1 MFYRNNHAPTN
12 RAATRNLKDRLVKS
26 PLRWLVLGILSSALL
41 LIVID
46 MTVIYLALPSLTYE
60 LRATANEK
68 LWIVNAYALTV
79 AGLLPGMGA
88 LGDRFGHKRMFVAG
102 LVVFG
107 LASLGAA
114 FSPSPAL
121 LIAARVTLAVGAA
134 MMMPATLAIIRH
146 VFDDDRE
153 RALAFGIWAAI
164 ASGGAAF
171 GPVVGGVLLEHFWW
185 GSVFIINVP
194 IVLFALVLAL
204 RWVPTRPGNPERPFD
219 LLASLWIMGVLVGLT
234 LAIKEAGKADFSL
247 LQAGVA
253 AIAAVI
259 CSLAFLRRQR
269 RATTPMIDFTLFR
282 DRSFSAGVA
291 TALIA
296 SAALMGM
303 ELVVSQ
309 RLQLVVGLS
318 PLQAGLTILPI
329 PLGAFIA
336 GPLAGLALPRL
347 GAERIL
353 SASLGLAAAGALLYL
368 LGYSAAYWIQ
378 LVSFALLGFG
388 VGAAM
393 TAASSAMLLHA
404 PPDRAGM
411 AASIEEVSYE
421 LGGAFGIA
429 VLGSV
434 MSAVYT
440 SAFAAPAS
448 VDAPVLAHDSLDG
461 ALIAAES
468 LPDSVAA
475 QLIGVAQSAFD
486 SAFVTVMILVAALLT
501 MAALGI
507 ALSTR
512 RAR

>member
-1 MFYRNNHAPTN
+1 M
-12 RAATRNLKDRLVKS
+12 KS
-26 PLRWLVLGILSSALL
+26 RLRWLVLGILSSALL

-60 LRATANEK
+60 LRASANEK

-88 LGDRFGHKRMFVAG
+88 LGDRFGHKRMFIAG

-107 LASLGAA
+107 WASLAAA
-114 FSPSPAL
+114 FSPSPEI
-121 LIAARVTLAVGAA
+121 LIAARVALAVGAA

-146 VFDDDRE
+146 VFTDDRE

-194 IVLFALVLAL
+194 IVVLALVLAIV
-204 RWVPTRPGNPERPFD
+204 WVPSRPGNPGRPFD
-219 LLASLWIMGVLVGLT
+219 PLASLWIMGALVGLT
-234 LAIKEAGKADFSL
+234 LAIKEVGKPGSSTLHAS
-247 LQAGVA
+247 VA
-253 AIAAVI
+253 ALVAVL
-259 CSLAFLRRQR
+259 SGLAFLRRQR
-269 RATTPMIDFTLFR
+269 QTLVPMIDFALFR
-282 DRSFSAGVA
+282 DRSFSAGVVA
-291 TALIA
+291 ASIA
-296 SAALMGM
+296 SAALMGI

-318 PLQAGLTILPI
+318 PLQAGLAILPI
-329 PLGAFIA
+329 PLGAFVA
-336 GPLAGLALPRL
+336 GPLAGLALPRF

-353 SASLGLAAAGALLYL
+353 STSLALSAAGALLYL
-368 LGYSAAYWIQ
+368 LGYGAALSVQI
-378 LVSFALLGFG
+378 LSFSLLGFG

-393 TAASSAMLLHA
+393 TAASSAMLLHS

-421 LGGAFGIA
+421 LGGALGIA
-429 VLGSV
+429 ILGSV
-434 MSAVYT
+434 MSAVY
-440 SAFAAPAS
+440 SAAFATPAEMDAPA
-448 VDAPVLAHDSLDG
+448 LARDSLDG
-461 ALIAAES
+461 ALIVAET
-468 LPDSVAA
+468 LPDALATSLVSLA
-475 QLIGVAQSAFD
+475 QNAFD
-486 SAFVTVMILVAALLT
+486 SAFVTVMIMVVALLGV
-501 MAALGI
+501 ASVGI
-507 ALSTR
+507 ALTTH

>member
-1 MFYRNNHAPTN
+1 M
-12 RAATRNLKDRLVKS
+12 KS

-60 LRATANEK
+60 LRASATEK

-88 LGDRFGHKRMFVAG
+88 LGDRFGHKRMFIAG

-107 LASLGAA
+107 WASLGAA
-114 FSPSPAL
+114 FSPSPGV
-121 LIAARVTLAVGAA
+121 LIAARVALAVGAA

-146 VFDDDRE
+146 VFEDARE

-194 IVLFALVLAL
+194 IVVLALVLAVI
-204 RWVPTRPGNPERPFD
+204 WVPSRPGNPDRPFD
-219 LLASLWIMGVLVGLT
+219 LLASLWIMGTLVGLT
-234 LAIKEAGKADFSL
+234 LAIKEAGKADPSM
-247 LQAGVA
+247 LQASVA
-253 AIAAVI
+253 AVTAFL
-259 CSLAFLRRQR
+259 CGLAFLRRQR
-269 RATTPMIDFTLFR
+269 QTTVPMIDFALFR

-291 TALIA
+291 TASIA

-309 RLQLVVGLS
+309 RLQLVAGLS

-353 SASLGLAAAGALLYL
+353 STSLALSAAGALLYL
-368 LGYSAAYWIQ
+368 LGYEAATWVQI
-378 LVSFALLGFG
+378 LSFSLLGFG

-393 TAASSAMLLHA
+393 TAASSAMLLYA

-421 LGGAFGIA
+421 LGGALGIA
-429 VLGSV
+429 VLGSL
-434 MSAVYT
+434 MSAVYSAAFVT
-440 SAFAAPAS
+440 SDGMATPA
-448 VDAPVLAHDSLDG
+448 LARDSLDG
-461 ALIAAES
+461 ALIAAEALPEALAAPLVS
-468 LPDSVAA
+468 LA
-475 QLIGVAQSAFD
+475 QGAFD
-486 SAFVTVMILVAALLT
+486 SAFVTVMVMVAALL
-501 MAALGI
+501 AAASVGV
-507 ALSTR
+507 ALTTR
-512 RAR
+512 RAG

>member
-1 MFYRNNHAPTN
+1 
-12 RAATRNLKDRLVKS
+12 VKS
-26 PLRWLVLGILSSALL
+26 PLRWLV

-194 IVLFALVLAL
+194 IVLLALVLAL

-219 LLASLWIMGVLVGLT
+219 LLASLWVMGALVGLT

-253 AIAAVI
+253 A
-259 CSLAFLRRQR
+259 FLRRQR
-269 RATTPMIDFTLFR
+269 RATIPMIDFTLFR

-440 SAFAAPAS
+440 RAFAAPAS
-448 VDAPVLAHDSLDG
+448 VDAPALARDSLDG
-461 ALIAAES
+461 ALIAAEF

-507 ALSTR
+507 ALTTR

>member
-1 MFYRNNHAPTN
+1 M
-12 RAATRNLKDRLVKS
+12 KS

-121 LIAARVTLAVGAA
+121 LIAARVALAVGAA

-194 IVLFALVLAL
+194 IVLLALVLAL

-219 LLASLWIMGVLVGLT
+219 LLASLWVMGPGRPD
-234 LAIKEAGKADFSL
+234 AGHQGSRQGRL
-247 LQAGVA
+247 L
-253 AIAAVI
+253 
-259 CSLAFLRRQR
+259 
-269 RATTPMIDFTLFR
+269 
-282 DRSFSAGVA
+282 
-291 TALIA
+291 
-296 SAALMGM
+296 
-303 ELVVSQ
+303 
-309 RLQLVVGLS
+309 
-318 PLQAGLTILPI
+318 
-329 PLGAFIA
+329 
-336 GPLAGLALPRL
+336 
-347 GAERIL
+347 
-353 SASLGLAAAGALLYL
+353 
-368 LGYSAAYWIQ
+368 
-378 LVSFALLGFG
+378 
-388 VGAAM
+388 
-393 TAASSAMLLHA
+393 
-404 PPDRAGM
+404 
-411 AASIEEVSYE
+411 
-421 LGGAFGIA
+421 
-429 VLGSV
+429 
-434 MSAVYT
+434 
-440 SAFAAPAS
+440 APAS
-448 VDAPVLAHDSLDG
+448 LCGGNRGSDLQPGFPATSAASDDSHDRLHPV
-461 ALIAAES
+461 
-468 LPDSVAA
+468 P
-475 QLIGVAQSAFD
+475 
-486 SAFVTVMILVAALLT
+486 
-501 MAALGI
+501 
-507 ALSTR
+507 
-512 RAR
+512 

>member
-1 MFYRNNHAPTN
+1 MQSH
-12 RAATRNLKDRLVKS
+12 
-26 PLRWLVLGILSSALL
+26 LRWLVLAILSSALL

-60 LRATANEK
+60 LRASATEK

-88 LGDRFGHKRMFVAG
+88 LGDRFGHKRMFVSG

-107 LASLGAA
+107 VASLAAA
-114 FSPSPAL
+114 FSPTAGA
-121 LIAARVTLAVGAA
+121 LIAARVALAIGAA

-146 VFDDDRE
+146 VFEDARE

-185 GSVFIINVP
+185 GSVFLINLP
-194 IVLFALVLAL
+194 IVALAL
-204 RWVPTRPGNPERPFD
+204 LGALAWLPTRPGNPGRPFD
-219 LLASLWIMGVLVGLT
+219 PLSSLLVMGALVGLA
-234 LAIKEAGKADFSL
+234 LAIKEAGKTDPSA
-247 LQAGVA
+247 LQAVA
-253 AIAAVI
+253 AAVTALL
-259 CSLAFLRRQR
+259 CGLAFLHRQR
-269 RATTPMIDFTLFR
+269 QATVPMIDFTLFR
-282 DRSFSAGVA
+282 DRTFSAGVVA
-291 TALIA
+291 ASVA

-303 ELVVSQ
+303 ELVLSQ

-329 PLGAFIA
+329 PLAAFIA

-353 SASLGLAAAGALLYL
+353 SMSLALSAAGMLVYL
-368 LGYSAAYWIQ
+368 LGYGTERWVQI
-378 LVSFALLGFG
+378 LSFSLLGFG

-421 LGGAFGIA
+421 LGGALGIA
-429 VLGSV
+429 VLGSL
-434 MSAVYT
+434 MSAVYAA
-440 SAFAAPAS
+440 AFVSSEGMAVS
-448 VDAPVLAHDSLDG
+448 DLARDSLDG
-461 ALIAAES
+461 ALIAAEA
-468 LPDSVAA
+468 LPDALAA
-475 QLIGVAQSAFD
+475 PLVSLARSAFD
-486 SAFVTVMILVAALLT
+486 SAFVMVMTVVFALLS
-501 MAALGI
+501 AAAAGI
-507 ALSTR
+507 ALTTR

>member
-1 MFYRNNHAPTN
+1 
-12 RAATRNLKDRLVKS
+12 
-26 PLRWLVLGILSSALL
+26 
-41 LIVID
+41 
-46 MTVIYLALPSLTYE
+46 
-60 LRATANEK
+60 
-68 LWIVNAYALTV
+68 
-79 AGLLPGMGA
+79 
-88 LGDRFGHKRMFVAG
+88 
-102 LVVFG
+102 
-107 LASLGAA
+107 
-114 FSPSPAL
+114 
-121 LIAARVTLAVGAA
+121 
-134 MMMPATLAIIRH
+134 
-146 VFDDDRE
+146 
-153 RALAFGIWAAI
+153 
-164 ASGGAAF
+164 
-171 GPVVGGVLLEHFWW
+171 
-185 GSVFIINVP
+185 
-194 IVLFALVLAL
+194 
-204 RWVPTRPGNPERPFD
+204 
-219 LLASLWIMGVLVGLT
+219 
-234 LAIKEAGKADFSL
+234 
-247 LQAGVA
+247 
-253 AIAAVI
+253 
-259 CSLAFLRRQR
+259 
-269 RATTPMIDFTLFR
+269 MIDFTLFR

-440 SAFAAPAS
+440 RAFAAPAS
-448 VDAPVLAHDSLDG
+448 VDAPALARDSLDG
-461 ALIAAES
+461 ALIAAEF

-507 ALSTR
+507 ALTTR

>member
-1 MFYRNNHAPTN
+1 
-12 RAATRNLKDRLVKS
+12 VKS

-121 LIAARVTLAVGAA
+121 LITARVALAVGAA

-194 IVLFALVLAL
+194 IVLLALVLAL

-219 LLASLWIMGVLVGLT
+219 LLASLWIMGALVGLT

-247 LQAGVA
+247 LQAGMA

-368 LGYSAAYWIQ
+368 LGYSVAYWIQ

-440 SAFAAPAS
+440 SAFAAPAG
-448 VDAPVLAHDSLDG
+448 VDAPALAHDSLDG

-507 ALSTR
+507 ALTTR